1 MKMKSDFKNP
11 HTAIVM
17 TVQIFNLKFQHLQK
31 SKGKPEFYIYKLG
44 GKLVYILKSR
54 MYLS

>member
-31 SKGKPEFYIYKLG
+31 SKTKHTFTSYVHD
-44 GKLVYILKSR
+44 KLVYILKSR
-54 MYLS
+54 IYLS